1 MKVMVET
8 SARHVHV
15 SEADLK
21 TLFGADAKLTVKK
34 ELSQPGQYASN
45 EKVEV
50 IGEGFPCY
58 VHPWP
63 DAPGD
68 AG

>member
-34 ELSQPGQYASN
+34 
-45 EKVEV
+45 
-50 IGEGFPCY
+50 
-58 VHPWP
+58 
-63 DAPGD
+63 
-68 AG
+68 

>member
-50 IGEGFPCY
+50 IGPKFPCY